1 MTVTTT
7 AGTGSETTG
16 TAVFD
21 LKHMKAKT
29 GNVIDFNYSYSIDT
43 VYQRLKFHFSYK
55 SYWYLHWLIKLFIT
69 FLKYWYIHQ
78 KSYKMIMFNITNWMQ
93 SGYLLRM
100 SLIFWQS
107 YKIHLGEKLSLRPL
121 VKFSFHCR
129 ELAAFT
135 VENQSL
141 YFSDVYKM
149 QIFDLLHK
157 YMYFFCLLHCRYL
170 KPGDSSHTGYC
181 WSPSS

>member
-1 MTVTTT
+1 MNAIRIFTQ
-7 AGTGSETTG
+7 
-16 TAVFD
+16 D
-21 LKHMKAKT
+21 
-29 GNVIDFNYSYSIDT
+29 
-43 VYQRLKFHFSYK
+43 
-55 SYWYLHWLIKLFIT
+55 
-69 FLKYWYIHQ
+69 
-78 KSYKMIMFNITNWMQ
+78 
-93 SGYLLRM
+93 M

-135 VENQSL
+135 VENKSL
-141 YFSDVYKM
+141 HFSDLYKM

-157 YMYFFCLLHCRYL
+157 CMYFFRVLHCRYL

-181 WSPSS
+181 WSPSSQKYAREGGSLQWNRCLVVNSLIEFLWGSYTYTCKKPKY

>member
-1 MTVTTT
+1 MLLILITHTV
-7 AGTGSETTG
+7 
-16 TAVFD
+16 
-21 LKHMKAKT
+21 L
-29 GNVIDFNYSYSIDT
+29 I
-43 VYQRLKFHFSYK
+43 YQRLKFHFSYK

-69 FLKYWYIHQ
+69 FLKYWYIYQ

-121 VKFSFHCR
+121 VRPLVKFSFHCR

-135 VENQSL
+135 VENKSL

-149 QIFDLLHK
+149 QIFDLPHK
-157 YMYFFCLLHCRYL
+157 YMYFFHVLHCRYL
-170 KPGDSSHTGYC
+170 KSGDSSHTGYC
-181 WSPSS
+181 WSPSSQKYAREGRCLQWNRCLVVNN